1 MSRHPDQLLAGQ
13 LPAAPAPPMCKAPAA
28 RQSVGVEGHRIGE
41 PVAGQQ
47 RVREQQEAS
56 ARAAVAA
63 RDLEREIAPPWSR
76 GSAPS
81 PRRSRRG
88 GYPADLD
95 DRFASLILDHD
106 ENRGTQ
112 DVDGAN
118 DRREPPIEVNLR
130 PAEGSLG
137 GYMEARPPEMM
148 PSPPRPAAE
157 FDRETAAGLDVFA
170 KRDTHFGLAREFRR
184 DPQRNGTE

>member
-13 LPAAPAPPMCKAPAA
+13 LPAATAPPMCKAPAA

-63 RDLEREIAPPWSR
+63 RDLEREIAHL
-76 GSAPS
+76 GAED
-81 PRRSRRG
+81 RRLRRVDHAG
-88 GYPADLD
+88 VDILPDLD

-118 DRREPPIEVNLR
+118 DRREPPIEINLR

-137 GYMEARPPEMM
+137 GDTETRAPPKNGIT
-148 PSPPRPAAE
+148 PPPPRPSAAAPPAPPPDSAPSLIPPS
-157 FDRETAAGLDVFA
+157 FS
-170 KRDTHFGLAREFRR
+170 
-184 DPQRNGTE
+184 